1 MLARGYMN
9 SSQKIKFLIILFF
22 SILATELLL
31 YLAVNDSNQR
41 TYNGYLDTKA
51 KELQVKISSTI
62 NSFNLVSYSIF
73 TEIVNNDKILSLYQK
88 ASSKDSTV
96 QQNVRDSLLLL
107 LERTY
112 QNLRKIDIKQLHFH
126 LPDNTSFLRFHRPE
140 KFGDNLTNVR
150 YTVKKTNE
158 TKKETIGFE
167 EGRIFNG
174 FRYVFP
180 LLYNGDHLGSVETS
194 FSFEGI
200 GKNLNQLGIK
210 YSCMMIKKDIV
221 ESKVFDDEL
230 SNYIACPISE
240 DFLLEN
246 KYNHIG
252 EESLEV
258 ISLINEKIKDEIGTL
273 VNANKDFSKYA
284 KIGEDTYIVSF
295 VNIKNVENIPVAYII
310 SYSRDETLSQLI
322 YNNNAFLIVSM
333 IVAAILLFFI
343 GMFIAS
349 KIKTDELNKKLIQTS
364 NHLIETNNKLEVSIK
379 EKDKFF
385 SIIAHDLRSPFS
397 GFLGLSEILV
407 NESVATEND
416 EIIEISSLLKQSATK
431 VYDLLENLL
440 EWSRMQR
447 DIVPFTPDTII
458 LSELISYNIALLEPK
473 IDSKSINVT
482 NLVPENTFI
491 ESDNN
496 MCNGI
501 VRNILSNAVK
511 FTPNGGNIE
520 ISSSIQGKF
529 VALSIKDSG
538 IGMSEELI
546 GKLFSVSEST
556 SRLGTNG
563 EVKLRFRFN
572 SLQRACREMW
582 WRNFRTK

>member
-1 MLARGYMN
+1 MN

-51 KELQVKISSTI
+51 EELQVKISSTI

-140 KFGDNLTNVR
+140 KFGDNLTDVR

-180 LLYNGDHLGSVETS
+180 LLYNGNHLGSVETS

-210 YSCMMIKKDIV
+210 YSCMMIKKNV
-221 ESKVFDDEL
+221 VKSKVFDDEL
-230 SNYIACPISE
+230 SNYVACPISE

-252 EESLEV
+252 EESLDV
-258 ISLINEKIKDEIGTL
+258 ISLINEKIKDEITTL
-273 VNANKDFSKYA
+273 VNANQDFSKYA
-284 KIGEDTYIVSF
+284 KIG
-295 VNIKNVENIPVAYII
+295 
-310 SYSRDETLSQLI
+310 
-322 YNNNAFLIVSM
+322 
-333 IVAAILLFFI
+333 
-343 GMFIAS
+343 
-349 KIKTDELNKKLIQTS
+349 
-364 NHLIETNNKLEVSIK
+364 
-379 EKDKFF
+379 
-385 SIIAHDLRSPFS
+385 
-397 GFLGLSEILV
+397 
-407 NESVATEND
+407 
-416 EIIEISSLLKQSATK
+416 
-431 VYDLLENLL
+431 
-440 EWSRMQR
+440 
-447 DIVPFTPDTII
+447 
-458 LSELISYNIALLEPK
+458 
-473 IDSKSINVT
+473 
-482 NLVPENTFI
+482 
-491 ESDNN
+491 
-496 MCNGI
+496 
-501 VRNILSNAVK
+501 
-511 FTPNGGNIE
+511 
-520 ISSSIQGKF
+520 
-529 VALSIKDSG
+529 
-538 IGMSEELI
+538 
-546 GKLFSVSEST
+546 
-556 SRLGTNG
+556 
-563 EVKLRFRFN
+563 
-572 SLQRACREMW
+572 
-582 WRNFRTK
+582 